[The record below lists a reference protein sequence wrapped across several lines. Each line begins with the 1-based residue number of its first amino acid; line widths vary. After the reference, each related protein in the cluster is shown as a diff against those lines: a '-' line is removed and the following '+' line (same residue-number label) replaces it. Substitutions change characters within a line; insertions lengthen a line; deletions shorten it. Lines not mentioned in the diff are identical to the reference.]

1 MTDAFGQT
9 ESGAGGA
16 GGGGGLSAAAVGVII
31 AQSLQGNVSIADTAP
46 PSGNL
51 KRLLVFDDDDGLRVK
66 RSRITDDEGVPF
78 TTIDADLDVQGSIQG
93 TSDLTVAQIQTED
106 IVTPTDS
113 QTGDPLPLS
122 VTCSNLQLNGNLDVK
137 SSGATGGQ
145 VFADAMSLTGA
156 ITGDTLTLTGD
167 LSTTGNINLNYTSV
181 FQGGLIQCQSIASA
195 LGGAVNVQSDLKMDG
210 LGVKKDITNAAS
222 VQADTLSGNTINSDQ
237 YLAKTNP
244 TGAIYAPYGVDT
256 ATLNANNITVSSIT
270 TTGVSAATVIGDT
283 VEGDVFTRKT
293 NPALAI
299 DVPAGVDAGNGAIT
313 TTGNGVFGSI
323 SGDFIE
329 SDEFRSKAVPTG
341 PINVPFG
348 VDTADLNAVTLFG
361 GAITVIQSLSDFV
374 DVALAPPVIAGT
386 GNPLRLPG
394 GVYLIVG
401 EIEMGDQPIVFEGDF
416 ILKGY
421 GRDGSAR
428 SAIKFAL
435 GDPYSEAPNISVPC
449 ISTGTAIPGGHNY
462 QLQDIYFEANKS
474 GPANQTGPLIYAA
487 DASSTKFGTITNCRF
502 GNTNTVEV
510 FEVIGYDLTDF
521 NQSIFMYNYPATAE
535 LRVTNG
541 SKLQVS
547 SCEFLRQFQ
556 EGSSPVVYG
565 TASAIKLITSIAAVN
580 ITSCFF
586 HPQVTQRGID
596 LELLTGSPNFELLIS
611 GCTFIPN
618 NLNDPANDFIKYNQ
632 DSVDNHPQAV
642 VEGNTGVENQKAL
655 VNGGYG
661 SSPSDPDVSIAT
673 VAGSYVA
680 VAAAGFANTS
690 IRRFT
695 ENVNSSLV
703 TYTGKKPIYCLITA
717 NVTASHATSGQS
729 NTLLFANE
737 IIRTIPD
744 VNNPGQTVDDSTFT
758 TPVKVEIE
766 NNVFKSFS
774 YTTTVELQQGDD
786 LQFVVQNPTAGADP
800 DGVVLRSVNASLIEI

>member
-9 ESGAGGA
+9 ESGTGGA
-16 GGGGGLSAAAVGVII
+16 GGGGLSAAEVGVII
-31 AQSLQGNVSIADTAP
+31 AQSLQGNVSVADNAP

-106 IVTPTDS
+106 IVTPVDS
-113 QTGDPLPLS
+113 LTGDALPLS

-137 SSGATGGQ
+137 SSGASGGQ

-181 FQGGLIQCQSIASA
+181 FQGGLIQCQSIGSA

-210 LGVKKDITNAAS
+210 LGIKKDITNAAS

-256 ATLNANNITVSSIT
+256 TTLNANNISVSNIT

-299 DVPAGVDAGNGAIT
+299 DVPAGVDAGNAAIT
-313 TTGNGVFGSI
+313 TTGNGSFGTLTTDTNS
-323 SGDFIE
+323 
-329 SDEFRSKAVPTG
+329 SDQYLSKTNPTG
-341 PINVPFG
+341 PIYAPYG
-348 VDTADLNAVTLFG
+348 LDTTVLNPTSLYG
-361 GAITVIQSLSDFV
+361 GSVTVIRELDDFV
-374 DVALAPPVIAGT
+374 NVALGPPVVAGT

-394 GVYLIVG
+394 GTYLIVG
-401 EIEMGDQPIVFEGDF
+401 EIDMGDQPIVFEGDF

-428 SAIKFAL
+428 SAIKFAFSI
-435 GDPYSEAPNISVPC
+435 PYSDAANLSVPC
-449 ISTGTAIPGGHNY
+449 ISTGDPTGHNY

-474 GPANQTGPLIYAA
+474 GTANQTGQLICAI
-487 DASSTKFGTITNCRF
+487 DTGKTKFGTITNCRF
-502 GNTNTVEV
+502 GNTNTIEV
-510 FEVIGYDLTDF
+510 YEVVGYDLTDF

-535 LRVTNG
+535 LRVTNA

-565 TASAIKLITSIAAVN
+565 TASAIKLITSVAAAN

-632 DSVDNHPQAV
+632 DSIDNHPQAV

-661 SSPSDPDVSIAT
+661 SSPSDPDVAIAT

-680 VAAAGFANTS
+680 VAVTGFTNTA

-695 ENVNSSLV
+695 ENVNSSLI
-703 TYTGKKPIYCLITA
+703 TYIGKKPIYCLITA
-717 NVTASHATSGQS
+717 NVTASHATGGQS

-737 IIRTIPD
+737 IIRDEPD
-744 VNNPGQTVDDSTFT
+744 PDNEGQTIAVSTFT
-758 TPVKVEIE
+758 TPVKVEAE
-766 NNVFKSFS
+766 NNTFKSFS

-786 LQFVVQNPTAGADP
+786 LQFVVQNPTAGTDAN
-800 DGVVLRSVNASLIEI
+800 GFVLRSVNASLIEI